1 MWNFTFF
8 CDDVNIVDAY
18 FVVLSFIQ
26 YIYTTNNDN
35 NIVYKNN
42 IVDNS
47 FANNITDS
55 ISGTQW
61 LHMQIIELGLLSL
74 LKELVSES
82 VILR

>member
-8 CDDVNIVDAY
+8 CDDVNIVDVY

-35 NIVYKNN
+35 NIIYKNN

-47 FANNITDS
+47 FANNNTDS

-61 LHMQIIELGLLSL
+61 LHMQIIEFGLLSL